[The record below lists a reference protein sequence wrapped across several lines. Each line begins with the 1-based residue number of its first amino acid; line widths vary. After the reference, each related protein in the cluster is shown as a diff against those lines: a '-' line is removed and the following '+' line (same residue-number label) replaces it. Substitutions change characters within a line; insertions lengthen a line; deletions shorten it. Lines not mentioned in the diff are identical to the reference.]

1 MQWTSELYHYE
12 SPPPEG
18 SWDRISFELDNDISG
33 LRKNLREIEEIPP
46 PAVWTSVQKELDS
59 AYTSN
64 VIRLPWYRRASRW
77 AAAAAIAGILFFAA
91 WMVNSPKYFT
101 PSDIASSI
109 VPAESSAMVSN
120 KQKPAEIIIT
130 PPPVSVP
137 SEKSVKAD
145 ESALSAEP
153 PEYVNVPVYP
163 AAKENKRSS
172 NTAYAS
178 IDAEIKPGE
187 IKLPQNIHDKRDYR
201 LMKSIQFH
209 DGNYIQI
216 VSAEGNTTRV
226 SYKLQEMIPAI
237 RNDVDNPILNQWKSR
252 LQSSAFVPASV
263 NFFDIADMV
272 GMLSDQH

>member
-33 LRKNLREIEEIPP
+33 LRKNLREIEETPP
-46 PAVWTSVQKELDS
+46 QAVWASVQKELDS
-59 AYTSN
+59 TNTSN
-64 VIRLPWYRRASRW
+64 TIRLPWYRRPSRW
-77 AAAAAIAGILFFAA
+77 VAAAAIAGTIFFADR
-91 WMVNSPKYFT
+91 MVNSPKFFS
-101 PSDIASSI
+101 PAEIASSI
-109 VPAESSAMVSN
+109 VPAESSVIISD
-120 KQKPAEIIIT
+120 KQIPAEVTIT

-137 SEKSVKAD
+137 SEKSVNAGG
-145 ESALSAEP
+145 SALSAEV
-153 PEYVNVPVYP
+153 PEHINATVYP
-163 AAKENKRSS
+163 AAKENKRSAY
-172 NTAYAS
+172 TAYAS

-187 IKLPQNIHDKRDYR
+187 IKLPKNIHDKRDYR

-252 LQSSAFVPASV
+252 LQSSTFVPASV
-263 NFFDIADMV
+263 NFFDIAEMV
-272 GMLSDQH
+272 GMLSGQH

>member
-33 LRKNLREIEEIPP
+33 LRKNLREIEETPP
-46 PAVWTSVQKELDS
+46 QAVWTSVQKELDNTN
-59 AYTSN
+59 TSN
-64 VIRLPWYRRASRW
+64 TIRLPWYRRPSRW
-77 AAAAAIAGILFFAA
+77 VAAAAIAGTIFFADR
-91 WMVNSPKYFT
+91 MVNSPRFFS
-101 PSDIASSI
+101 PAEIASSI
-109 VPAESSAMVSN
+109 VPAESSAIISD
-120 KQKPAEIIIT
+120 KQIRAEVTIP

-137 SEKSVKAD
+137 SEKPVKAGG
-145 ESALSAEP
+145 SALSAEV
-153 PEYVNVPVYP
+153 PEPMNITVYP
-163 AAKENKRSS
+163 AAKENKRSVY
-172 NTAYAS
+172 TAYAS

-187 IKLPQNIHDKRDYR
+187 INLPKNIHDKRDYR

-237 RNDVDNPILNQWKSR
+237 RNDVDNPILNEWKSR
-252 LQSSAFVPASV
+252 LQSSSFVPASV
-263 NFFDIADMV
+263 NFFDIAEMV
-272 GMLSDQH
+272 GMLSGQH